1 MNKADIFTAR
11 LADRSV
17 IPMLTCGHCGSM
29 LSKTRVFVNKTKP
42 GVSGHV
48 LAYCS
53 ADDCCAINCCD
64 EALSS
69 LENDVAQQAI
79 AS

>member
-1 MNKADIFTAR
+1 MNQADIFTAR

-17 IPMLTCGHCGSM
+17 IPMLVCGHCGSM

-42 GVSGHV
+42 GATGNVI
-48 LAYCS
+48 AYCS
-53 ADDCCAINCCD
+53 ADDCCAINSCD

-69 LENDVAQQAI
+69 LEIDTAQQAV